1 MNITQIQLNIKDIY
15 TNLCECLYDIYIH
28 DAEPD
33 AEFHVLAKL
42 ANANDLISLFKDGYT
57 CMMVGDAMARIEMMN
72 ENDMPFIIVV
82 TKNEEIFA
90 VVNGKDVNY

>member
-15 TNLCECLYDIYIH
+15 TNLCECFYSAYIH
-28 DAEPD
+28 DAEPN

-42 ANANDLISLFKDGYT
+42 ANASGVISLFKDGYT
-57 CMMVGDAMARIEMMN
+57 CMMMGDAMARIEWMN
-72 ENDMPFIIVV
+72 ENKMPFIIVV
-82 TKNEEIFA
+82 IKNEEIFA